1 MQVFKAFLRVLRSK
15 FGSAIIYIVLFFLV
29 GVLMTKS
36 ASDSNVWEKS
46 KMKLVI
52 EDLDDTPES
61 RALTEYISAGNTIIP
76 VFADEDDLTDA
87 MYYTTVDYAVTI
99 PKGFADRLAAGE
111 TEGIFECRHIHAS
124 YAAAN
129 MQMQLEKYVNTV
141 AAYRAMGKT
150 TQEASKAAV
159 AALSKEAEV
168 SVLKKDA
175 EEQKGENDDL
185 LTFFRYMPYIFLSV
199 IMNTL
204 CPALIAMNKK
214 DFRYRT
220 DCSGIHPHSY
230 MLQIFGASAVY
241 VGGIWAVFSLVGSII
256 NGTMYTG
263 RLWLAGG
270 NPLLFALFSAVL
282 AIFVSEFAPSDTV
295 VGILTQV
302 SSLSMCFLCG
312 VFIDQ
317 SLLGSGVLAAA
328 QFLPAYW
335 YVRVINMLN
344 GELAFDA
351 GEVALA
357 LGIQAGFVTV
367 FILLAI
373 LVRRARVTS
382 TVVRKSMA

>member
-263 RLWLAGG
+263 RLWLAVV
-270 NPLLFALFSAVL
+270 NALLFALFSAVL